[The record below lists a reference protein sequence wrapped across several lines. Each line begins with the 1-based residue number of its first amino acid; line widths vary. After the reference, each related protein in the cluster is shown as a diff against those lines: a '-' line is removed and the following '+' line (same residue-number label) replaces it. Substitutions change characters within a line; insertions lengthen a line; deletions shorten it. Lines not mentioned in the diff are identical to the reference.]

1 MISMAKIFALHFE
14 FGGGFISKSSSVA
27 KLSNVA
33 KNWHLWNV
41 QHNSW

>member
-1 MISMAKIFALHFE
+1 MISMAKIFALHEFE

-33 KNWHLWNV
+33 KNWHL
-41 QHNSW
+41 